1 MVSLPLN
8 FNGVLCRG
16 QCKWSEKRKL
26 PSQSS
31 ILLLVTHTHTTMSS
45 ISIRTSSTYVRFG
58 PNALSL
64 SILWSRYNKS
74 IGGIRLTVVV
84 IFFVSLVTGKPLLL
98 RCTKV
103 QQNDYP
109 YILSKQSALYML
121 CWLRILLY
129 NAGILNYMCLS
140 FTLYSWAFR
149 YSSLFPLN
157 TSVYH
162 FVNIPNS
169 FQFTCGCFYPF

>member
-45 ISIRTSSTYVRFG
+45 ISIRTSSTYVRFR
-58 PNALSL
+58 PNALSLSL

-84 IFFVSLVTGKPLLL
+84 IFFVSLVTGKPLL
-98 RCTKV
+98 
-103 QQNDYP
+103 
-109 YILSKQSALYML
+109 SFALYKSSTKWLPIHIIKAKRFVYALLTTHTFIQCWNPKL
-121 CWLRILLY
+121 CVWVSLYIHEPFVTHHYFLLILPF
-129 NAGILNYMCLS
+129 I
-140 FTLYSWAFR
+140 TL
-149 YSSLFPLN
+149 
-157 TSVYH
+157 
-162 FVNIPNS
+162 
-169 FQFTCGCFYPF
+169 